1 MQAGDRVSPSVC
13 ATTSGILWAAYVKE
27 VTHHNDR
34 AQLHI
39 GYRKAKGEWT
49 EVFSSQLS
57 QLTLTPASFPLVLL
71 PQRTRGVVLPS
82 V

>member
-1 MQAGDRVSPSVC
+1 MQAGDRVSLSVY

-27 VTHHNDR
+27 VTHRNDR

-39 GYRKAKGEWT
+39 GYRKAKGERA

-57 QLTLTPASFPLVLL
+57 
-71 PQRTRGVVLPS
+71 
-82 V
+82 